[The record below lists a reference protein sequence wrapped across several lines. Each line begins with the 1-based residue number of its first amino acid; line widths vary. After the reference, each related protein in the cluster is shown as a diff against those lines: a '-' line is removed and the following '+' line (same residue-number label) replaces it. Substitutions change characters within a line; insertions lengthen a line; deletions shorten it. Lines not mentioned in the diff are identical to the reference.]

1 MSTEISVYEKQLIR
15 EIKRT
20 PKEYLP
26 NLLQIVRLFRESV
39 TLKPAEASFRQGW
52 KEALAGETR
61 PVSELWEGID
71 AK

>member
-1 MSTEISVYEKQLIR
+1 MRAKLSIYEKKLVQ
-15 EIKRT
+15 EIQGV
-20 PKEYLP
+20 PEEYKS

-39 TLKPAEASFRQGW
+39 NLKPAEASFKQGW

-61 PVSELWEGID
+61 PVSELWKGIN